1 MQDQKGEEE
10 RMKKNKKRRLGAIC
24 ILMMTLLW
32 AGCTCEHEAKT
43 DKEKITRQ
51 IQNHHYYW
59 DGREL
64 DKFFELFTADVV
76 THSYITGKTEA
87 VWTSPD
93 LETLSKASR
102 SYLETLEGIQ
112 TRHHPSGIQFLELT
126 ETTATTLHTALIT
139 QKEQGEPQPKIS
151 MSATYKIYWTKNQ
164 DNWLIRQRDFY
175 KD

>member
-1 MQDQKGEEE
+1 MDKQS
-10 RMKKNKKRRLGAIC
+10 KRTLIIVCALGVA
-24 ILMMTLLW
+24 LFW
-32 AGCTCEHEAKT
+32 AGCTCEQEAET
-43 DKEKITRQ
+43 DKEEITRQ

-76 THSYITGKTEA
+76 THSYVTGKTEA

-93 LETLSKASR
+93 LATLSKASR

-112 TRHHPSGIQFLELT
+112 TRHHPTGIQFLELT
-126 ETTATTLHTALIT
+126 DTTATTLHTALIT
-139 QKEQGEPQPKIS
+139 QREQGEALPEIS
-151 MSATYKIYWTKNQ
+151 MSATYKIYWTKNR
-164 DNWLIRQRDFY
+164 DSWLIRQRDFY